1 MSINT
6 NNYGSLNQNYVKR
19 IQDTITKALAE
30 YPRVMVLRVDLRLP
44 DIESGLCRSD
54 SGLVTRFIVSLK
66 AQIEADLLK
75 KQHAGKRIH
84 PCRVRHIWAREFNE
98 YGKKHYHVALLF
110 NREAYAFP
118 GSYTS
123 IDGEYTHNL
132 AMMIMEAWVR
142 ALGLNTAVNHQQY
155 YPLVEFPA
163 NGYYHLSKNHN
174 SFTTQLLTVTDRVNY
189 LAKEY
194 SKDNSDGQRNFG
206 CSQY

>member
-6 NNYGSLNQNYVKR
+6 NSYGTLNQNYVKR
-19 IQDTITKALAE
+19 IQDTLTKALAE

-44 DIESGLCRSD
+44 EIESGLYHSD

-118 GSYTS
+118 GTYTT

-174 SFTTQLLTVTDRVNY
+174 SFTTQLSTVTGRVNY
-189 LAKEY
+189 MAKEY

>member
-6 NNYGSLNQNYVKR
+6 DSYGTLNSNYVKR
-19 IQDTITKALAE
+19 IQDTITKALNE

-44 DIESGLCRSD
+44 DIETGSYNTD
-54 SGLVTRFIVSLK
+54 SGIVTRFVVSLK

-75 KQHAGKRIH
+75 KCNAGKRVH
-84 PCRVRHIWAREFNE
+84 SCYVRHIWAREFNE

-110 NREAYAFP
+110 NREAYAYP

-123 IDGEYTHNL
+123 TDGEYTHNL

-142 ALGLNTAVNHQQY
+142 ALGLNSVDNHQQY
-155 YPLVEFPA
+155 YSLVEFPT

-174 SFTTQLLTVTDRVNY
+174 SFTAQLSAVTDRLNY
-189 LAKEY
+189 LAKDF

>member
-6 NNYGSLNQNYVKR
+6 YSYGKLNHNYVKR
-19 IQDTITKALAE
+19 IQDAITKALND

-44 DIESGLCRSD
+44 EIETGSYNSD
-54 SGLVTRFIVSLK
+54 SGIVTRFIVSLK

-75 KQHAGKRIH
+75 KQHTGKRVH

-98 YGKKHYHVALLF
+98 CGKKHYHVALLF
-110 NREAYAFP
+110 NREAYAYP

-123 IDGEYTHNL
+123 ADGEYTHNL

-142 ALGLNTAVNHQQY
+142 ALGLNTVVNHQQY

-163 NGYYHLSKNHN
+163 NFYYHLSKNHHG
-174 SFTTQLLTVTDRVNY
+174 FTAQLSGVTERLHY
-189 LAKEY
+189 LAKDY

>member
-6 NNYGSLNQNYVKR
+6 NSYGTLNQNYVKR
-19 IQDTITKALAE
+19 IQDTITKALND

-44 DIESGLCRSD
+44 EIETDSYKHD
-54 SGLVTRFIVSLK
+54 SGIVTRFIVSLK

-75 KQHAGKRIH
+75 KCQAGKRIH

-110 NREAYAFP
+110 NREVYAYP
-118 GSYTS
+118 GSYTNM
-123 IDGEYTHNL
+123 DGKYTHNL
-132 AMMIMEAWVR
+132 ALMIMEAWVR
-142 ALGLNTAVNHQQY
+142 ALGLNTVVNHQQY

-163 NGYYHLSKNHN
+163 GCYYHLSKNHN
-174 SFTTQLLTVTDRVNY
+174 DYTAQLLNVTDRLNY
-189 LAKEY
+189 LAKDY
-194 SKDNSDGQRNFG
+194 SKDNSDSQRSFG

>member
-6 NNYGSLNQNYVKR
+6 NSYGTLNQNYVKR
-19 IQDTITKALAE
+19 IQDTITKALND

-44 DIESGLCRSD
+44 EIETGSYKHD
-54 SGLVTRFIVSLK
+54 SGIVTRFVVSLK

-75 KQHAGKRIH
+75 KCNAGKRVH
-84 PCRVRHIWAREFNE
+84 SCHVRHIWAREFNE

-110 NREAYAFP
+110 NRETYAYP

-123 IDGEYTHNL
+123 TDGEYTHNL

-142 ALGLNTAVNHQQY
+142 ALGLNTVVNHQQY

-163 NGYYHLSKNHN
+163 SCYYHLSKNHN
-174 SFTTQLLTVTDRVNY
+174 DYTAQLSSVTDRLNY
-189 LAKEY
+189 LAKDY
-194 SKDNSDGQRNFG
+194 SKDNSDSQRNFG

>member
-1 MSINT
+1 MDINT
-6 NNYGSLNQNYVKR
+6 NSYGTMNSNYVKR
-19 IQDTITKALAE
+19 IQDTINKALAE

-44 DIESGLCRSD
+44 DIETGSYNTD
-54 SGLVTRFIVSLK
+54 SGLITRVIVSLK
-66 AQIEADLLK
+66 AQIEANLLK
-75 KQHAGKRIH
+75 KCNAGKRVH
-84 PCRVRHIWAREFNE
+84 SCHVRHIWAREFNE

-123 IDGEYTHNL
+123 KGGEYTHNL

-142 ALGLNTAVNHQQY
+142 ALGLNSVVNHQQY
-155 YPLVEFPA
+155 YPLVEFPT
-163 NGYYHLSKNHN
+163 NGYYHLSKN
-174 SFTTQLLTVTDRVNY
+174 SDDFSTQLSDVTTRVNY
-189 LAKEY
+189 LAKDY

>member
-6 NNYGSLNQNYVKR
+6 NSYGTLNQNYVKR
-19 IQDTITKALAE
+19 IQDTITKALND

-44 DIESGLCRSD
+44 EIETDSYKHD
-54 SGLVTRFIVSLK
+54 SGIVSRFIVSLK

-75 KQHAGKRIH
+75 KCHAGKRVH
-84 PCRVRHIWAREFNE
+84 PCRFRHIWAREFNE

-110 NREAYAFP
+110 NREAYAYP

-123 IDGEYTHNL
+123 TDGEYTHNL
-132 AMMIMEAWVR
+132 ALMIMEAWVR
-142 ALGLNTAVNHQQY
+142 ALGLNTCINHQQY

-163 NGYYHLSKNHN
+163 NGYYHLSKNSN
-174 SFTTQLLTVTDRVNY
+174 DFTAQLSTVTDRLNY
-189 LAKEY
+189 LAKDF

>member
-6 NNYGSLNQNYVKR
+6 NSYGMLNQNYVKR
-19 IQDTITKALAE
+19 IHDTITKSLAE
-30 YPRVMVLRVDLRLP
+30 YPRVMILRVDLRLP
-44 DIESGLCRSD
+44 EIETGAYKSD
-54 SGLVTRFIVSLK
+54 PGIVTRFIVSLK

-75 KQHAGKRIH
+75 KQHAGKRVH
-84 PCRVRHIWAREFNE
+84 SCHVRYIWVREFNNF
-98 YGKKHYHVALLF
+98 GKKHYHVALIF
-110 NREAYAFP
+110 NREAYAYP

-123 IDGEYTHNL
+123 TDGEYTHNL

-142 ALGLNTAVNHQQY
+142 ALGLNSVVNHQQY
-155 YPLVEFPA
+155 YPLVEFPT

-174 SFTTQLLTVTDRVNY
+174 EFSNQLSLSIDRLNY

>member
-6 NNYGSLNQNYVKR
+6 NSYGTLNQNYVKR
-19 IQDTITKALAE
+19 IQDTTNKSLNE
-30 YPRVMVLRVDLRLP
+30 YPRTMVLRVDLRLP
-44 DIESGLCRSD
+44 EIDTGSYGMD
-54 SGLVTRFIVSLK
+54 STLITRFMVSLK

-75 KQHAGKRIH
+75 KRNAGKRVH
-84 PCRVRHIWAREFNE
+84 PCYVRHVWAREFNE
-98 YGKKHYHVALLF
+98 RGKKHYHVALLF
-110 NREAYAFP
+110 NREAYAYP

-123 IDGEYTHNL
+123 TDGEYTHNL

-142 ALGLNTAVNHQQY
+142 ALGLNTCINHQQY

-163 NGYYHLSKNHN
+163 HGYYHLSKSRND
-174 SFTTQLLTVTDRVNY
+174 FTAQLSTVTDRLNY
-189 LAKEY
+189 LAKDF

>member
-6 NNYGSLNQNYVKR
+6 NSYGTLNQNYVKR

-44 DIESGLCRSD
+44 DIESGLYHSD

-118 GSYTS
+118 GTYTT

-174 SFTTQLLTVTDRVNY
+174 SFTTQLSTVTGRVNY
-189 LAKEY
+189 MAKEY

>member
-6 NNYGSLNQNYVKR
+6 NSYGTLKQNYVKR
-19 IQDTITKALAE
+19 IQDTITKALNE
-30 YPRVMVLRVDLRLP
+30 YPRVMVLRADLRLP
-44 DIESGLCRSD
+44 DIETGSYNSD
-54 SGLVTRFIVSLK
+54 SGLVTRFVVSLK

-75 KQHAGKRIH
+75 KRNAGKRIH

-110 NREAYAFP
+110 NREAYAYP
-118 GSYTS
+118 GNYTS
-123 IDGEYTHNL
+123 TDGEYTHNL
-132 AMMIMEAWVR
+132 ATMIMEAWVR
-142 ALGLNTAVNHQQY
+142 ALGLNTVINHQQY
-155 YPLVEFPA
+155 YPLVEFPT
-163 NGYYHLSKNHN
+163 NGYYHLSKNN
-174 SFTTQLLTVTDRVNY
+174 DGFSNQFLAVTDRVNY

>member
-6 NNYGSLNQNYVKR
+6 NSYGTLNKSYVKR
-19 IQDTITKALAE
+19 IQDTITKALNE

-44 DIESGLCRSD
+44 EIETGSYNSD
-54 SGLVTRFIVSLK
+54 SGIVTRFVVSLK

-75 KQHAGKRIH
+75 KYNTGKRVH
-84 PCRVRHIWAREFNE
+84 SCHVRHIWAREFNNF
-98 YGKKHYHVALLF
+98 GKKHYHVALLF
-110 NREAYAFP
+110 NREAYAYP

-123 IDGEYTHNL
+123 TNGEYIHNL

-142 ALGLNTAVNHQQY
+142 ALGLNSVVNHQQY
-155 YPLVEFPA
+155 YPLVEFPT

-174 SFTTQLLTVTDRVNY
+174 DFTAQLSNVTDRLNY
-189 LAKEY
+189 LAKDY